1 MLARELPDAR
11 EMVDIPSRIITYGY
25 SPKYKDLVCAI
36 APYKKYIN
44 LIFAKSTLM
53 SDPGKI
59 LAGTRKRTRHI
70 KIQELND
77 VEKPGVAEQV
87 RVVEPAHPQPVIYS
101 PLTLWLFSP
110 ACLALLNPGC
120 ACGCAG

>member
-44 LIFAKSTLM
+44 LIFAKGTLM
-53 SDPGKI
+53 SNPGKI
-59 LAGTRKRTRHI
+59 LAGTGKRTRHI

-87 RVVEPAHPQPVIYS
+87 RVVN
-101 PLTLWLFSP
+101 PLTRRQ
-110 ACLALLNPGC
+110 
-120 ACGCAG
+120 